1 MSLPLLGVG
10 GRREK
15 KERGGKERKK
25 ERRKEGEAG
34 QEVHQGVKNA
44 SQMGLP
50 WLLHGGTV

>member
-1 MSLPLLGVG
+1 LGVG

-34 QEVHQGVKNA
+34 QEVHQGV
-44 SQMGLP
+44 
-50 WLLHGGTV
+50 